1 EIAEDYAKPLLLIQS
16 IALAVL
22 LLCCVNLAGLQ
33 MARVQ
38 ARRQEFAVRSALGAG
53 RSRILRQCLV
63 ESLLLALL
71 GAICAAGLAWASVRT
86 ISGFFTPPVPPL
98 PSNCSLMQQ
107 CCSLLPPLR
116 C

>member
-1 EIAEDYAKPLLLIQS
+1 MLAPPSLPRRAPPMVPPPGSAAVPTRPPANPPLLIQS

-71 GAICAAGLAWASVRT
+71 GAICAAGLAWASVR
-86 ISGFFTPPVPPL
+86 
-98 PSNCSLMQQ
+98 
-107 CCSLLPPLR
+107 
-116 C
+116 